1 MFKLKKPLILGGVLF
16 VAGAAMMVTTVGQS
30 NFDFSWDRGVK
41 LVDVKKTE
49 QKFDN
54 IKTINVNANS
64 GVVRIVEGSEWS
76 VTSWSVDNQKASA
89 TQKGDVLSVEAVKNE
104 GLVRGAFLSTP
115 EAFEYS
121 AKITVP
127 AGTKL
132 ENLNL
137 TMDDGGVI
145 VQGLNVKHTKVTSGR
160 GGANLSE
167 FTGESLTMTTKDGRL
182 SFDDVK
188 LDKLKVTG
196 RDAYVYGSFV
206 TLAEAS
212 NIELRDGNVSL
223 SSVTAPGLQLETG
236 KFEEAFVYVT
246 KSSEEDAYLDEN
258 NPFYDYKNELDIDNK
273 KEQEKARKKQEKARS
288 QNKYKKGKQE
298 DALKIT
304 VRDGEIK
311 LYDMK

>member
-64 GVVRIVEGSEWS
+64 GVVRIVEGSEGS

-273 KEQEKARKKQEKARS
+273 KEQEKARKKQEKARA

-298 DALKIT
+298 DALKINL
-304 VRDGEIK
+304 RDGEIK